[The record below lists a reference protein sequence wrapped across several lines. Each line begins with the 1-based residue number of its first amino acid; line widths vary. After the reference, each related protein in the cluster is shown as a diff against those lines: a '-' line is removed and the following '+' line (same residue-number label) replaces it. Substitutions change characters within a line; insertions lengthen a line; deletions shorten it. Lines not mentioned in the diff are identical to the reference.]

1 MKQRE
6 KNKRNRYRILFLLF
20 VFFVY
25 LAWAC
30 TQRFNFSPDEK
41 MRYQIAQYI
50 YEHGTLPHGG
60 DPEIRNADWGISYA
74 FNPILS
80 YIISAVFMKITS
92 LFTQSEWELV
102 IAARMANVLF
112 GTASAFLIFR
122 IGEKR
127 FKKQERVL
135 FCFLCTMLPGAAI
148 LFTYVN
154 TDGLALFSSACIIY
168 MWVRALEEGWTVK
181 NCILLGIS
189 LSLCVLSYYNAYG
202 YGVCSILFFAVSA
215 LGYGKKKPDWKRL
228 FLGGFLVTAV
238 VAVLAGWWF
247 VRNSMIYDGDFLA
260 RRTMHEY
267 AIKYAKPEFNP
278 NNVTTFQE
286 YPDAN
291 ILTMLLYKQEWMPY
305 RWTSYVIL
313 GVVGVLGYNQIF
325 LSKMIYFPYLL
336 MLGTGLAAVIWKG
349 RDLFYLRR
357 NKVSIEKKW
366 NDQETIQE
374 VVIRQK
380 GISPN
385 GLFHVTM
392 LIALVIPNILNLY
405 YSYTSDYQP
414 QGRYSMPMLIP
425 LMYFV
430 TVGCSRLADRFI
442 KNEKLKKYCF
452 YIVAAAVAA
461 IAVYVWGRILLPLYL
476 QNVSGLLS

>member
-6 KNKRNRYRILFLLF
+6 KNKRNRYRIVFLLF

-30 TQRFNFSPDEK
+30 TQRLDFSPDEK

-92 LFTQSEWELV
+92 LFTQSEWALV
-102 IAARMANVLF
+102 IAARMVNVLL

-168 MWVRALEEGWTVK
+168 MWVRALEEGWTVR

-202 YGVCSILFFAVSA
+202 YGVCSILF
-215 LGYGKKKPDWKRL
+215 
-228 FLGGFLVTAV
+228 
-238 VAVLAGWWF
+238 
-247 VRNSMIYDGDFLA
+247 
-260 RRTMHEY
+260 
-267 AIKYAKPEFNP
+267 
-278 NNVTTFQE
+278 
-286 YPDAN
+286 
-291 ILTMLLYKQEWMPY
+291 LLYRRLDMERKS
-305 RWTSYVIL
+305 RT
-313 GVVGVLGYNQIF
+313 GRGCF
-325 LSKMIYFPYLL
+325 LEAFL
-336 MLGTGLAAVIWKG
+336 
-349 RDLFYLRR
+349 
-357 NKVSIEKKW
+357 
-366 NDQETIQE
+366 
-374 VVIRQK
+374 
-380 GISPN
+380 
-385 GLFHVTM
+385 
-392 LIALVIPNILNLY
+392 
-405 YSYTSDYQP
+405 
-414 QGRYSMPMLIP
+414 
-425 LMYFV
+425 
-430 TVGCSRLADRFI
+430 
-442 KNEKLKKYCF
+442 
-452 YIVAAAVAA
+452 
-461 IAVYVWGRILLPLYL
+461 
-476 QNVSGLLS
+476 